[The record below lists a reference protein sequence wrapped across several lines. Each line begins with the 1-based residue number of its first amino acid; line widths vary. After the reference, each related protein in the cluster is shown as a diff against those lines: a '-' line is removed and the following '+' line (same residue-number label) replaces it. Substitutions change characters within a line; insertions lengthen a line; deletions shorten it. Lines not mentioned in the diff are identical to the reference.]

1 MKVKDTVIAAIALIV
16 AIAGIVA
23 TPLLIESKHPELAI
37 YGGAAT
43 GFIGLI
49 LLLELKISRF
59 AKGMCLVGF
68 GVLFQIMYTEYYFL
82 FIEKKE
88 TQLYSD
94 LKLQLSLYT
103 QLISLACA
111 GAGGSIVAAYA
122 DTNTTDY
129 HLHSATQNPNDNTQK
144 INELIASTIKLDK
157 KLNLILTFF
166 SLTLATTLIILLFW
180 ALK

>member
-1 MKVKDTVIAAIALIV
+1 MKVKDVVIAAIAIIV

-23 TPLLIESKHPELAI
+23 TPLLIESKHPEFAI

-82 FIEKKE
+82 FIEKE
-88 TQLYSD
+88 TPLYND

-129 HLHSATQNPNDNTQK
+129 HVHSATQNPNDNTQK

-180 ALK
+180 VLK

>member
-1 MKVKDTVIAAIALIV
+1 MKVKDAVIAAIALIV

-82 FIEKKE
+82 FIEKD
-88 TQLYSD
+88 TQLYND

-129 HLHSATQNPNDNTQK
+129 HVQSATQTPNDNTQK

-180 ALK
+180 VLK

>member
-1 MKVKDTVIAAIALIV
+1 MKVKDVVIAAIAIIV

-23 TPLLIESKHPELAI
+23 TPLLIENKHPEFAI

-82 FIEKKE
+82 FIEKE
-88 TQLYSD
+88 TPLYND

-129 HLHSATQNPNDNTQK
+129 HVHSATQNPNDNTQK

-180 ALK
+180 VLK

>member
-1 MKVKDTVIAAIALIV
+1 MKVKDVVIAAIATIV

-23 TPLLIESKHPELAI
+23 TPLLIENKHPELAI

-82 FIEKKE
+82 FIEKE
-88 TQLYSD
+88 TPLYND

-129 HLHSATQNPNDNTQK
+129 HVHSATQNPNDNTQK
-144 INELIASTIKLDK
+144 INELIASTIKLDR

-180 ALK
+180 VLK

>member
-1 MKVKDTVIAAIALIV
+1 MKVKDVVIAAIATIV

-23 TPLLIESKHPELAI
+23 TPLLIENKHPELAI

-82 FIEKKE
+82 FIEKE
-88 TQLYSD
+88 TPLYND

-129 HLHSATQNPNDNTQK
+129 HVHSATQNPNDNTQK

-180 ALK
+180 VLK